1 MAAARLIDLRAALL
15 TEIETHLEWP
25 QHIPTLTYRCQPALD
40 KRTEWLDC
48 AQRLRQVVGR
58 YLLKANPTG
67 GLVLK
72 TGCAGTS
79 GRSKMHSKQA
89 KALPWPSVFHEH
101 FKTALTKTIGK

>member
-58 YLLKANPTG
+58 YLLQSQPHRGIGAENRLRWHFRQVKNAQQTG
-67 GLVLK
+67 E
-72 TGCAGTS
+72 S
-79 GRSKMHSKQA
+79 
-89 KALPWPSVFHEH
+89 
-101 FKTALTKTIGK
+101 TALAVGIS